1 MYLTLC
7 ASNLELADDLT
18 FGDFSS
24 ELAAEADR
32 FEALTPPAQLSEWH
46 LLNIEAYRTAQA
58 VADTQPKDDVVD
70 FDSSLL
76 IAAES
81 AFIEKLREAAARV
94 PKDVLQQM
102 IEAHCINPDFVPDDD
117 EEVPDDHG
125 NDIDRAALVALY
137 NATEG
142 GSWTTSTNW
151 LSGRPLDEWHG
162 VTTDSGG
169 RVTALN
175 LVSNSLVGALPAAL
189 GDLTNLRTLI
199 LWSND
204 ELTGPIPAWL
214 GDLTNLRWLI
224 LGGNGLTGEIPPELA
239 GLSNLTSLDLRSNGL
254 TGEIPPELAGL
265 SNLQRLYLNHN
276 RLTGEIPPEL
286 ASLSNLTELYLND
299 NRLTGEIP
307 PELGRLSNL
316 MELGLYA
323 NQLTG
328 EIPPELAGLSNLM
341 ELSLYANQLTGE
353 IPPELGGLSNLTT
366 LLLNS
371 NRLTGGIPPELGG
384 LSNLDFLWL
393 RGNQLTGCI
402 PEGLRDIE
410 ANDLGDLD
418 LPDCGLEGRPAA
430 MSANEEVVEKE
441 LIVFNDLNWASAQVQ
456 NRIAQ
461 YIVDKGYGYP
471 TDVVFGATLPLFQG
485 LRRGDSHVTMEI
497 WLPDQDEAWMEAR
510 AAGEVISVGQSLGK
524 DWQSSFVI
532 PAYLA
537 EQHPDLDSVDDLKD
551 DKYKEL
557 FATAE
562 TGGKARLV
570 SCVIGWACEEINAKQ
585 IEGYGLSD
593 HVHVVNPGDWAA
605 ATADLYG
612 SYEKGEPWLGYQWGT
627 SDPALLLD
635 LVRLEEPEYSDEC
648 WFTTKACAYED
659 ATILIAV
666 HPDLTTRAP
675 EVVAML
681 RAWDFNT
688 DIFKEVARWQSDN
701 ADASTNDAALW
712 WLKGNTDLWSGWVT
726 AEAAEAITTAL
737 DANETPDGWP
747 TE

>member
-1 MYLTLC
+1 M
-7 ASNLELADDLT
+7 AP
-18 FGDFSS
+18 
-24 ELAAEADR
+24 R
-32 FEALTPPAQLSEWH
+32 
-46 LLNIEAYRTAQA
+46 
-58 VADTQPKDDVVD
+58 QPVD
-70 FDSSLL
+70 
-76 IAAES
+76 
-81 AFIEKLREAAARV
+81 
-94 PKDVLQQM
+94 
-102 IEAHCINPDFVPDDD
+102 
-117 EEVPDDHG
+117 
-125 NDIDRAALVALY
+125 
-137 NATEG
+137 
-142 GSWTTSTNW
+142 
-151 LSGRPLDEWHG
+151 G
-162 VTTDSGG
+162 VHT
-169 RVTALN
+169 R
-175 LVSNSLVGALPAAL
+175 
-189 GDLTNLRTLI
+189 
-199 LWSND
+199 
-204 ELTGPIPAWL
+204 
-214 GDLTNLRWLI
+214 
-224 LGGNGLTGEIPPELA
+224 
-239 GLSNLTSLDLRSNGL
+239 
-254 TGEIPPELAGL
+254 
-265 SNLQRLYLNHN
+265 
-276 RLTGEIPPEL
+276 
-286 ASLSNLTELYLND
+286 
-299 NRLTGEIP
+299 
-307 PELGRLSNL
+307 
-316 MELGLYA
+316 
-323 NQLTG
+323 
-328 EIPPELAGLSNLM
+328 
-341 ELSLYANQLTGE
+341 
-353 IPPELGGLSNLTT
+353 
-366 LLLNS
+366 
-371 NRLTGGIPPELGG
+371 
-384 LSNLDFLWL
+384 
-393 RGNQLTGCI
+393 
-402 PEGLRDIE
+402 GLRDIE
-410 ANDLGDLD
+410 ANDLGKLE
-418 LPDCGLEGRPAA
+418 LPDCGLEGRSTA

-441 LIVFNDLNWASAQVQ
+441 LIVFNDLNWASSQVQ
-456 NRIAQ
+456 DRIAQ

-497 WLPDQDEAWMEAR
+497 WLPNQDEAWMEAQ

-570 SCVIGWACEEINAKQ
+570 SCVIGWACEEVNAKQ

-605 ATADLYG
+605 ANADLYG

-712 WLKGNTDLWSGWVT
+712 WLRGNTDLWSGWVT